1 MKIVMVDS
9 ELGKVLLKQDGKYY
23 VRTYEELELE
33 QRKEESPNED
43 TIHRNR
49 GSHSDSRA

>member
-1 MKIVMVDS
+1 MKIVMVDN

-23 VRTYEELELE
+23 VRTYEKLE

-43 TIHRNR
+43 IIYR
-49 GSHSDSRA
+49 D